1 MQLDGAGTNQDDRVL
16 IIGATNR
23 PQEIDDAFLRR
34 MSKRLYIPLPNKKS
48 RDQLLRTVINKE
60 IKNKNKYDLSE
71 KDYEELDVFTKGYS
85 GSDLMGVIREA
96 AMIPLRSLENIL
108 LIDTNNIRSINLED
122 FKEAVQLIKPSV
134 SEKSIGFYKDWNKEF
149 GSFQLEEED

>member
-1 MQLDGAGTNQDDRVL
+1 
-16 IIGATNR
+16 
-23 PQEIDDAFLRR
+23 

-60 IKNKNKYDLSE
+60 IKNNSKYDLSA
-71 KDYEELDVFTKGYS
+71 KDHEELNLFTKGYS

-96 AMIPLRSLENIL
+96 AMLPLRSLENIL
-108 LIDTNNIRSINLED
+108 LVDFNNIRSINLDD
-122 FKEAVQLIKPSV
+122 FKEAVKLIKPSV
-134 SEKSIGFYKDWNKEF
+134 SEKSLGFYKNWNNEF